1 MTATHPSPFPVTQW
15 TLLVAGCRA
24 ADPEERRRAME
35 ELCRAYWYPLY
46 VFARRQGGTREDAED
61 LTQGFFQYLLEK
73 NLIASAS
80 QELGKLRTFL
90 LTIFQRFIGDVR
102 ARDRALKRGG
112 GVAPIPL
119 DLREGEERYAHEPAD
134 PLTSEALYDR
144 SWAMSL
150 LAKALDDLG
159 HAEARAG
166 RAAPFAVLEPFLNAA
181 AVADGN
187 YETAAHALGMNGDA
201 VRKAVSRLR
210 HRFRDALRQQIAAT
224 LHDPDDGQV
233 DEELMALRVAL
244 GAA

>member
-1 MTATHPSPFPVTQW
+1 
-15 TLLVAGCRA
+15 
-24 ADPEERRRAME
+24 ME
-35 ELCRAYWYPLY
+35 ELCQAYWYPLY

-73 NLIASAS
+73 NLIAAAS
-80 QELGKLRTFL
+80 KDLGKLRTFL
-90 LTIFQRFIGDVR
+90 LTIFQRYIGDAR

-112 GVAPIPL
+112 GVPLVPL

-134 PLTSEALYDR
+134 PLTPEALYDR

-150 LAKALDDLG
+150 LAKSLDELG
-159 HAEARAG
+159 KSEARAG
-166 RAAPFAVLEPFLNAA
+166 RGAQFAVLEPFLNAS

-187 YETAAHALGMNGDA
+187 YDAAATSLGMNGDA

-224 LHDPDDGQV
+224 LHDPDDEQV

-244 GAA
+244 GGG